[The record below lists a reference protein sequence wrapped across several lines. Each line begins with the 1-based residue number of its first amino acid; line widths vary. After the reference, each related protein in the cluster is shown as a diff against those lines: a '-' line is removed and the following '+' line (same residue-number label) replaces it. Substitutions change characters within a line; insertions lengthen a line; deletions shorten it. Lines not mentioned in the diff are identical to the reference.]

1 MLENQK
7 IKDDNLVNNLL
18 WSTNMYLRSLA
29 LSALIVFFPASLQA
43 LKLKKV
49 IEGNIAPKS
58 VVHSGGG
65 LFFAQN
71 MMYRHSVTVYNRDF
85 KLVKTIS
92 DRIKLSDFGFRGKN
106 TPLRGAPV
114 EVAFTRDKKY
124 AYVSNYQMHGKGY
137 NKPGHDKC
145 SPKENNDLSFV
156 YRIPTDTLKIDQVIK
171 VGSVPKYLASTPD
184 GKYILVS
191 NWCTYDVSV
200 IDIEKGEEIR
210 RIKVGRFPRGIEVSP
225 DSSTAYVAVMG
236 SYNLAKINLRNFKVS
251 YIKDVGRSP
260 RHLNLSPDGQ
270 ILYATLNGEG
280 LVAKIDVKTEQVLK
294 KVSTGHAP
302 RSMQISK
309 DGKSLYV
316 VNYRSNTISKVTT
329 GDMKVVASAD
339 TKPKPIGITFDDQT
353 GQVWV
358 SCYSGVIMVF
368 QD

>member
-1 MLENQK
+1 
-7 IKDDNLVNNLL
+7 
-18 WSTNMYLRSLA
+18 MYLRYLA
-29 LSALIVFFPASLQA
+29 FFTAIALLPASLQA
-43 LKLKKV
+43 LQLKKV

-92 DRIKLSDFGFRGKN
+92 DRVKLSDFGFRGQN
-106 TPLRGAPV
+106 NPLRGAPV

-145 SPKENNDLSFV
+145 SPKEKNDLSFV

-200 IDIEKGEEIR
+200 IDIQKGKEIR
-210 RIKVGRFPRGIEVSP
+210 RVKVGRFPRGIEVSP

-236 SYNLAKINLRNFKVS
+236 SYNLAKINLKNFKVS
-251 YIKDVGRSP
+251 YIKDIGRSP

-270 ILYATLNGEG
+270 TLYATLNGEG
-280 LVAKIDVKTEQVLK
+280 LVAKIDVKSEQVLK

-316 VNYRSNTISKVTT
+316 VNYHSNTISKVTT
-329 GDMKVVASAD
+329 SNMQVVASAE
-339 TKPKPIGITFDDQT
+339 TKPNPIGITFDDQT